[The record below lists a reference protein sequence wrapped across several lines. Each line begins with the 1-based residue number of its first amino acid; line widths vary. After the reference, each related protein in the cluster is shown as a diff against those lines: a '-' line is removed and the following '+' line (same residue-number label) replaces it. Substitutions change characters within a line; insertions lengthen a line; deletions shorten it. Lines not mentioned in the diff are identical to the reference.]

1 MYTII
6 GFTLLTIG
14 LIFSIIFIFSLLKSA
29 GEYDD
34 ASNELYRIQLKYMMD
49 MQKVEEHKK
58 MLDDVNQNPEYIDK
72 E

>member
-58 MLDDVNQNPEYIDK
+58 MLDDVYQNPEYIDK